1 MEAAIE
7 EIDKKN
13 HELNAVINK
22 MYDQARE
29 KANRL
34 DSSGAFSGVPILL
47 KDIAQEIK
55 GGSYYERV

>member
-1 MEAAIE
+1 M
-7 EIDKKN
+7 
-13 HELNAVINK
+13 INK